1 MQKCRNILKIENG
14 LKFNRIIYRIT
25 VNIQLILWVLG
36 ISIHNMYG
44 DECCPDFSCC
54 VPELKE
60 KSFIKRLKYMLRYYF
75 VKRGQSNGIPKTS
88 K

>member
-1 MQKCRNILKIENG
+1 
-14 LKFNRIIYRIT
+14 
-25 VNIQLILWVLG
+25 
-36 ISIHNMYG
+36 MYG